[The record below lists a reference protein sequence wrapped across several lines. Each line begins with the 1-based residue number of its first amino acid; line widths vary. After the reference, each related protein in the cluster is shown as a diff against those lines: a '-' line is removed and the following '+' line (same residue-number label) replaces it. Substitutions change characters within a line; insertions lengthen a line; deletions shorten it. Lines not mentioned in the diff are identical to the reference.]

1 MFRSSLIILL
11 ILIILFT
18 NGNNITNPI
27 QNTTSTRKPASL
39 KLCGPALVQMLDS
52 ICHRVKQILMKNQKS
67 STASSSSS
75 HEKRHMIIDD
85 DPFTRTLSIKD
96 YAQFNNTLI
105 GDCCL
110 QACTLKTLL
119 KYC

>member
-18 NGNNITNPI
+18 NGKNLTNPI
-27 QNTTSTRKPASL
+27 QNTTSTRKPVSI
-39 KLCGPALVQMLDS
+39 KICGPALVQMLDM
-52 ICHRVKQILMKNQKS
+52 ICQRAKQILMKKQK
-67 STASSSSS
+67 SS

-85 DPFTRTLSIKD
+85 DPFTRTLLIKD
-96 YAQFNNTLI
+96 FAQFNNTLV